1 MIYRYRT
8 LLKRIKRLAHGSDCA
23 LYLHDRQFFVLD
35 DLRALDDFSPLNPEN
50 RIPDSISRVDFS
62 DFPEEFSAV
71 EYLVTFVAANT
82 WPPLQSVLSQLIQA
96 LRP

>member
-50 RIPDSISRVDFS
+50 RIPGRILCR
-62 DFPEEFSAV
+62 
-71 EYLVTFVAANT
+71 
-82 WPPLQSVLSQLIQA
+82 
-96 LRP
+96 